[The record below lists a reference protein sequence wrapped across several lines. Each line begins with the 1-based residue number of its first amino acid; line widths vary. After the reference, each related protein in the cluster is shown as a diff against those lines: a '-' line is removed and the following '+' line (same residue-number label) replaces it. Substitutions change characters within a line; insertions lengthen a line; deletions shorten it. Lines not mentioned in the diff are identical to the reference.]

1 MGGARGGE
9 RERKKERKKKGRGGR
24 GEGYTSKNRLSPYV
38 CKDLKFLSGLG
49 CRSWPHNQSAYL
61 RPVVCP
67 ARELGHR
74 SPGADFEDQDQD
86 CGLAIIGF
94 QTRKRS
100 ACDDV
105 LLFWCRGQLI
115 HWAAENAQ
123 YTLLGGPHPA
133 DGLPRL

>member
-1 MGGARGGE
+1 MVCTNKRECDSKCVCKTRLLGE
-9 RERKKERKKKGRGGR
+9 LVFFQLGCTEVIECNTGPVRKCLGGGR
-24 GEGYTSKNRLSPYV
+24 EG
-38 CKDLKFLSGLG
+38 
-49 CRSWPHNQSAYL
+49 
-61 RPVVCP
+61 PVVCP